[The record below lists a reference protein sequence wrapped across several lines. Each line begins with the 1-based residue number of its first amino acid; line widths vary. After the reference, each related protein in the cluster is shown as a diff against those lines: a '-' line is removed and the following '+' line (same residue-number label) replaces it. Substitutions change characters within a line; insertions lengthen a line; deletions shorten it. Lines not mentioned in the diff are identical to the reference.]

1 MALACGTKLGPYEIL
16 APLGAGG
23 MAEVYRA
30 HDTRLGRTVAIKVLS
45 AEFSFHPERRKR
57 LEREARTLSSLSHPH
72 ICPLFDIGHQDGIDF
87 LVMEYLEG
95 ETLACKLL
103 RGPLPAEQ
111 LLGYGIQ
118 IADAIE
124 TAHRHGIIHR
134 DLKPGN
140 IMLTKQGAKLLD
152 FGLARMEQR
161 AAPASET
168 LSRLP
173 NDDKLT
179 EEGAILGTFQYMA
192 PEQLEGKD
200 ADARTDIF
208 AFGAVLYEM
217 ATGIVAFAGTT
228 RASLIAAILTSEPPS
243 INSLQSLTP
252 PMLERVVKTC
262 LAKDPDA
269 RWQSAQDL
277 KLQLQWIREGGSQAG
292 VPAPLAKRRRVRE
305 RVALV
310 TCWNVGSCSGYSCT
324 GILEARSPAAPA
336 SQSRY
341 QCSAGAIV
349 QLSDALCRF
358 SRRSPIG
365 IHPERWKNL
374 GSTSG

>member
-217 ATGIVAFAGTT
+217 ATGKKAFAGSSQ
-228 RASLIAAILTSEPPS
+228 ASLISAIMKEEPAP
-243 INSLQSLTP
+243 IASLQPMTP
-252 PMLERVVKTC
+252 PALQRVVGTC
-262 LAKDPDA
+262 LAKDPEE
-269 RWQSAQDL
+269 RWQSAHDIASEL
-277 KLQLQWIREGGSQAG
+277 AWIAQAGSQAG
-292 VPAPLAKRRRVRE
+292 VAAPVVALRRRRD
-305 RVALV
+305 RVSWAIL
-310 TCWNVGSCSGYSCT
+310 GS
-324 GILEARSPAAPA
+324 L
-336 SQSRY
+336 
-341 QCSAGAIV
+341 AGAI
-349 QLSDALCRF
+349 LAAAATWALT
-358 SRRSPIG
+358 RRSAD
-365 IHPERWKNL
+365 
-374 GSTSG
+374 